1 MMTLNYAA
9 IGKRIKAA
17 RTKRGLTQEKLAEHA
32 HLSTSY
38 IGKIE
43 TGDTKL
49 SLQTIVSIADA
60 LHTSVD
66 ALLADHV
73 AYPDVYLKK
82 SIEEL
87 LDGLS
92 VDEMKIVEDTLRA
105 LRTGLVQH
113 RRENDRV

>member
-1 MMTLNYAA
+1 MQLDYPA

-17 RTKRGLTQEKLAEHA
+17 RAKRGLTQEKLAEYA

-49 SLQTIVSIADA
+49 SLQTIVNIAEA

-73 AYPDVYLKK
+73 VYPDVYLKK
-82 SIEEL
+82 NFEEL

-92 VDEMKIVEDTLRA
+92 MEEMKIMEDTLSA
-105 LRTGLVQH
+105 LRTSLVQC
-113 RRENDRV
+113 RRMD

>member
-1 MMTLNYAA
+1 MELDYSA
-9 IGKRIKAA
+9 IGKRIKTA
-17 RTKRGLTQEKLAEHA
+17 RAKRGLTQEKLAEYA

-43 TGDTKL
+43 TGDSKL
-49 SLQTIVSIADA
+49 SLQTIVNIAEA

-73 AYPDVYLKK
+73 VYPDVYLKK
-82 SIEEL
+82 SFEEL

-92 VDEMKIVEDTLRA
+92 MNEIKIIEDTLSA
-105 LRTGLVQH
+105 LRTSLIH
-113 RRENDRV
+113 RRRVD